1 MKNVQLIL
9 TTLCLLFAIS
19 CSEDEEAT
27 APVSNCTTLL
37 ATASTDGAAYATMY
51 TAYFTAELTE
61 VGTGVFDSD
70 ICTTYAT
77 SMQAAVTAGCT
88 VCETGD
94 PACLEDESNSD
105 TCCDE
110 WTQESVDEITA
121 SCTQ

>member
-1 MKNVQLIL
+1 MS
-9 TTLCLLFAIS
+9 LLFAIS
-19 CSEDEEAT
+19 CGEDEETTT
-27 APVSNCTTLL
+27 APTSNCATLL
-37 ATASTDGAAYATMY
+37 ATSATDGAAYATMFG
-51 TAYFTAELTE
+51 AFMAAEMIE

-94 PACLEDESNSD
+94 AACLDDGSNAD

-110 WTQESVDEITA
+110 LTQEGVDAITA
-121 SCTQ
+121 SCTSGGSM